1 MRLKKPTRVIQNIPI
16 IMKNLATSVGPSGFD
31 RLIWLI
37 LELVYASSMAL
48 PAPLVRNAN
57 LAPAYTDRP
66 SKWKVKKVLTAG
78 FVSGDEWP
86 APGGNLA
93 SSIGPMMASLL
104 QGCRACTCDF
114 LITSFFGFGA
124 LPTPRVG
131 SRNGRR
137 LSAGFMRQRGRHQKG
152 V

>member
-1 MRLKKPTRVIQNIPI
+1 MADTRTG
-16 IMKNLATSVGPSGFD
+16 LC
-31 RLIWLI
+31 LIHG
-37 LELVYASSMAL
+37 
-48 PAPLVRNAN
+48 PAPLVRDAN

-137 LSAGFMRQRGRHQKG
+137 LSAGLNATTWKALERS
-152 V
+152 VV